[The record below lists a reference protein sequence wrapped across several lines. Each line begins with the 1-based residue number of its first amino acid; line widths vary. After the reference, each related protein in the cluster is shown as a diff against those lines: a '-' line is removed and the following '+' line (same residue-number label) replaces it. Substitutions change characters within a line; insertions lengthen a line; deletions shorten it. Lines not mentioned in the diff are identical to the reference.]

1 MNSVDISNQSQGILL
16 PSYST
21 TLDYLQKQ
29 SHQQDTPS
37 EVTAVSSPPVSYF
50 QQFLYPTDGDPTP
63 TGRTL
68 LPRAREF
75 PSPLDLSLR
84 PTNVPMTPPSTPSPP
99 RKRLK
104 SFDESAAVIPA
115 TVPRTLD
122 SWRSSRNHFSDT
134 VCIDD
139 KRYYANTTLSE
150 RADRTEAFQYFD
162 DSARSVPFK
171 YPSVDGGEAPGSKEG
186 PDRSREKPDE
196 FIDVTRGTEQHPQQ
210 LEVEN
215 LTDHDERL
223 TRDKSDSSNIDVES
237 LDNDGEDSKESINI
251 VDSEE
256 KENDEAAVLNDG
268 QRYFADERLH
278 LQAIEGFAR
287 LFERS
292 FPSASGSKKAP
303 TTSGGSGARSSASKS
318 ERRRTKARRQGVID
332 EDNTSPVSGTIIR
345 KLQDGEELVV
355 RKGDIDPAFNVVEI
369 TDEAKEILSKID
381 NKIGSYLCQ
390 LCRALY
396 DDAFGLA
403 QHRCSRIVH
412 IEYRCSECDKVFNC
426 PANLASHK
434 RWHKPRGMAT
444 DGRKGGGTR
453 NATARQEERAAE
465 EEPIEILDN
474 SNDNHQHQQPVPAGA
489 TTAAPEEESYPCGQC
504 GKTFRRQSYLKKHAA
519 SHQMEPALLRN
530 MDVRSTA
537 LNSSTFGGPAVSS
550 SSVTTVTSLGA
561 PFSTGHH
568 LLATPGSAGG
578 SFAAAFD
585 KLTRPLAAPSS
596 VGASALFPFAAC
608 YGGMASLA
616 NGSASAVAGGA
627 NGGSIGPNVSPYSE
641 LEKRRWQSLGKLYLQ
656 QRERLSA
663 FQYVRQHQYEDY
675 LKCFHPFQFGRD
687 KT

>member
-1 MNSVDISNQSQGILL
+1 MNSLGVSSESQGMLL
-16 PSYST
+16 PAYST
-21 TLDYLQKQ
+21 TLDYIQKQ
-29 SHQQDTPS
+29 PQQQDPQL
-37 EVTAVSSPPVSYF
+37 ELNAVSSPPVSYF
-50 QQFLYPTDGDPTP
+50 QQFFYSADGDPAP
-63 TGRTL
+63 S
-68 LPRAREF
+68 RALRPKEF

-104 SFDESAAVIPA
+104 SFDESTAVIPSA
-115 TVPRTLD
+115 VTRTTE
-122 SWRSSRNHFSDT
+122 SWRSAKNQFSDT

-139 KRYYANTTLSE
+139 KRYYANTTLSKCE
-150 RADRTEAFQYFD
+150 NRAEVFQYFD

-171 YPSVDGGEAPGSKEG
+171 YPSVDGVRPVDGETLCVKDSV
-186 PDRSREKPDE
+186 DRSRGKVDE
-196 FIDVTRGTEQHPQQ
+196 FIDITGGAEHHAREDR
-210 LEVEN
+210 ED
-215 LTDHDERL
+215 DHDERSS
-223 TRDKSDSSNIDVES
+223 RDKSDCSNIDVES
-237 LDNDGEDSKESINI
+237 LDNEEDDDSKESINI

-256 KENDEAAVLNDG
+256 KENDSAAVLNEG

-292 FPSASGSKKAP
+292 FPSTSTKKSHSAAAGSSGRG
-303 TTSGGSGARSSASKS
+303 TSSKS
-318 ERRRTKARRQGVID
+318 ERRRTKARRQGAVD

-434 RWHKPRGMAT
+434 RWHKPRGMSS
-444 DGRKGGGTR
+444 DGRKGGPKAA
-453 NATARQEERAAE
+453 ATRQEERSSE
-465 EEPIEILDN
+465 DEPIEILDN
-474 SNDNHQHQQPVPAGA
+474 SNDNHQQQTVLP
-489 TTAAPEEESYPCGQC
+489 TASTVEEESYPCGQC
-504 GKTFRRQSYLKKHAA
+504 GKTFRRQSYLKKHAI
-519 SHQMEPALLRN
+519 SHQMEPTLLRN
-530 MDVRSTA
+530 MDLRPTPFNSESFSTPT
-537 LNSSTFGGPAVSS
+537 SSGSTG
-550 SSVTTVTSLGA
+550 VTSLGA
-561 PFSTGHH
+561 TFPTGHH
-568 LLATPGSAGG
+568 LLSNGG
-578 SFAAAFD
+578 PSGGCFAAAFD
-585 KLTRPLAAPSS
+585 KLTRPLAAPTS
-596 VGASALFPFAAC
+596 ASALFPFAAC
-608 YGGMASLA
+608 YSGMVSGLA
-616 NGSASAVAGGA
+616 AGG
-627 NGGSIGPNVSPYSE
+627 GGGAGTVGGNVGPNVSHYSE
-641 LEKRRWQSLGKLYLQ
+641 LEKRRWQSLGELYLQ

-675 LKCFHPFQFGRD
+675 LKW
-687 KT
+687 

>member
-1 MNSVDISNQSQGILL
+1 MNSLGVSGEGQGLLL
-16 PSYST
+16 PTYST
-21 TLDYLQKQ
+21 TLEYLQKQ
-29 SHQQDTPS
+29 SQQQDPQS
-37 EVTAVSSPPVSYF
+37 EINSASSPPVSYF
-50 QQFLYPTDGDPTP
+50 QQFFYPADGDPASS
-63 TGRTL
+63 
-68 LPRAREF
+68 RALRPREF

-104 SFDESAAVIPA
+104 SFDESTAVMPTA
-115 TVPRTLD
+115 NVTRTAE
-122 SWRSSRNHFSDT
+122 SWRSTRNQFSDT

-139 KRYYANTTLSE
+139 KRYYANTTLGE
-150 RADRTEAFQYFD
+150 CENRAEVFQYFD

-171 YPSVDGGEAPGSKEG
+171 YPPGDGVRSVDGETLYAKDSV
-186 PDRSREKPDE
+186 DRPRGKADE
-196 FIDVTRGTEQHPQQ
+196 FIDITGGIERREDG
-210 LEVEN
+210 
-215 LTDHDERL
+215 DHEERS
-223 TRDKSDSSNIDVES
+223 TRDKSDCSNIDVES
-237 LDNDGEDSKESINI
+237 LDNEGDEDSKESINI

-256 KENDEAAVLNDG
+256 KEDDSAAVLNDG

-292 FPSASGSKKAP
+292 FPSTSTKK
-303 TTSGGSGARSSASKS
+303 SHSSAAGSSARGSSSKS
-318 ERRRTKARRQGVID
+318 ERRRTKARRQGAID

-434 RWHKPRGMAT
+434 RWHKPRGMSA
-444 DGRKGGGTR
+444 DGRKGGSK
-453 NATARQEERAAE
+453 AAIVRQEERSSE
-465 EEPIEILDN
+465 DEPIEILDN
-474 SNDNHQHQQPVPAGA
+474 SNDNHQQPPVLPTA
-489 TTAAPEEESYPCGQC
+489 TTAEEESYPCGQC

-530 MDVRSTA
+530 IDLRPTAFNGDSFSTP
-537 LNSSTFGGPAVSS
+537 TSS
-550 SSVTTVTSLGA
+550 SSSAVTSLG
-561 PFSTGHH
+561 STFPASHH
-568 LLATPGSAGG
+568 LLSHGGPPGGC
-578 SFAAAFD
+578 FAAAFD
-585 KLTRPLAAPSS
+585 KLTRPLATPTS
-596 VGASALFPFAAC
+596 ASALFPFAAC

-616 NGSASAVAGGA
+616 VGSVGGGTGNVA
-627 NGGSIGPNVSPYSE
+627 PNVSHYSE
-641 LEKRRWQSLGKLYLQ
+641 LEKRRWQSLGELYLQ

-675 LKCFHPFQFGRD
+675 LKCFQPFQFARD

>member
-1 MNSVDISNQSQGILL
+1 MNNLDVVSESQGMLL
-16 PSYST
+16 PSYGT

-29 SHQQDTPS
+29 SQQQDPPS
-37 EVTAVSSPPVSYF
+37 EISSASTPPVSYF
-50 QQFLYPTDGDPTP
+50 QQFFYPADGDPAP
-63 TGRTL
+63 S
-68 LPRAREF
+68 RALRPREF

-104 SFDESAAVIPA
+104 SFDESTAVIPTA
-115 TVPRTLD
+115 VRASTD
-122 SWRSSRNHFSDT
+122 SWRSARNQFSDT

-150 RADRTEAFQYFD
+150 REHRAEVFQYFD

-171 YPSVDGGEAPGSKEG
+171 YPSVDGVRADDGEPPFAKEG
-186 PDRSREKPDE
+186 ADRSRAKGDE
-196 FIDVTRGTEQHPQQ
+196 FIDITGGTEQQTEDH
-210 LEVEN
+210 LD
-215 LTDHDERL
+215 DHDERS
-223 TRDKSDSSNIDVES
+223 TRDKSDCSNIDVES
-237 LDNDGEDSKESINI
+237 LDNDEDDSKESINI

-256 KENDEAAVLNDG
+256 KEVDGAAVLNEG

-292 FPSASGSKKAP
+292 FPSTSTKKSNAS
-303 TTSGGSGARSSASKS
+303 SGAGSGPRISTSKS
-318 ERRRTKARRQGVID
+318 ERRRTKARRQGAID

-434 RWHKPRGMAT
+434 RWHKPRGMSAE
-444 DGRKGGGTR
+444 GRKGGSK
-453 NATARQEERAAE
+453 TAAVRQAERSSE
-465 EEPIEILDN
+465 DEPIEILDN
-474 SNDNHQHQQPVPAGA
+474 SNDNHQPVPVLPTA
-489 TTAAPEEESYPCGQC
+489 TTTEEESYSCGQC
-504 GKTFRRQSYLKKHAA
+504 GKTFRRQSYLKKHAV

-530 MDVRSTA
+530 MDVRPITFNSDTFSTSA
-537 LNSSTFGGPAVSS
+537 SGSS
-550 SSVTTVTSLGA
+550 SGATPLGA
-561 PFSTGHH
+561 TFPAGHH
-568 LLATPGSAGG
+568 LLSNPGPPASC
-578 SFAAAFD
+578 FAAAFD
-585 KLTRPLAAPSS
+585 KLARPLAAPTS
-596 VGASALFPFAAC
+596 ASALFPFAAC
-608 YGGMASLA
+608 YGSMATLA
-616 NGSASAVAGGA
+616 VGGGA
-627 NGGSIGPNVSPYSE
+627 GAGVGGNVAPNVAHYSE
-641 LEKRRWQSLGKLYLQ
+641 LEKRRWQSLGELYLQ

-675 LKCFHPFQFGRD
+675 LKW
-687 KT
+687 

>member
-1 MNSVDISNQSQGILL
+1 MNSLGVVSESQGMLL

-21 TLDYLQKQ
+21 TLDYIQKQ
-29 SHQQDTPS
+29 SQQQDPQS
-37 EVTAVSSPPVSYF
+37 ELTSASTPPVSYF
-50 QQFLYPTDGDPTP
+50 QQFFYPADGDPLP
-63 TGRTL
+63 SRTVR
-68 LPRAREF
+68 PREF

-104 SFDESAAVIPA
+104 SFDESTAVIP
-115 TVPRTLD
+115 TVVPETTN
-122 SWRSSRNHFSDT
+122 SWRSARNQFSDT

-150 RADRTEAFQYFD
+150 REHRTEVFQYFD

-171 YPSVDGGEAPGSKEG
+171 YPSVDGGRSDTNADTPFSKDG
-186 PDRSREKPDE
+186 VDRSRAKGDE
-196 FIDVTRGTEQHPQQ
+196 FIDITGGTEHQAKDH
-210 LEVEN
+210 LD
-215 LTDHDERL
+215 DHDERS
-223 TRDKSDSSNIDVES
+223 TRDKSDCSNIDVES
-237 LDNDGEDSKESINI
+237 LDNDEDDSKESINI
-251 VDSEE
+251 IDSEE
-256 KENDEAAVLNDG
+256 KENEGAAVLNEG

-292 FPSASGSKKAP
+292 FPSTSNKKSQSSTGSGSGP
-303 TTSGGSGARSSASKS
+303 RSSASKS
-318 ERRRTKARRQGVID
+318 ERRRTKARRQGAVD

-434 RWHKPRGMAT
+434 RWHKPRGMSGE
-444 DGRKGGGTR
+444 GRKGG
-453 NATARQEERAAE
+453 AKAAAVRQSERSGE
-465 EEPIEILDN
+465 DEPIEILDN
-474 SNDNHQHQQPVPAGA
+474 SNDNHQPVTVLP
-489 TTAAPEEESYPCGQC
+489 TASTIEEESYPCGQC
-504 GKTFRRQSYLKKHAA
+504 GKSFRRQSYLKKHAA
-519 SHQMEPALLRN
+519 SHQMEPSLLRN
-530 MDVRSTA
+530 MDVRPVTFNSDTFSTPTSCSSSGSTA
-537 LNSSTFGGPAVSS
+537 LGAAFP
-550 SSVTTVTSLGA
+550 TS
-561 PFSTGHH
+561 HH
-568 LLATPGSAGG
+568 LLSNSGPPAGC
-578 SFAAAFD
+578 FAAAFD
-585 KLTRPLAAPSS
+585 KLTRPLVAPTS
-596 VGASALFPFAAC
+596 ATALFPFAAC
-608 YGGMASLA
+608 YGSMASLA
-616 NGSASAVAGGA
+616 VGGGGGA
-627 NGGSIGPNVSPYSE
+627 GVGGNVAPNVAHYNE
-641 LEKRRWQSLGKLYLQ
+641 LEKRRWQSLGELYLQ

-675 LKCFHPFQFGRD
+675 LKCFQPFQFARD

>member
-1 MNSVDISNQSQGILL
+1 MNSLGVTSEGQGMLL
-16 PSYST
+16 PAYST

-29 SHQQDTPS
+29 SEQQDPQPELNS
-37 EVTAVSSPPVSYF
+37 ASSPPVSYF
-50 QQFLYPTDGDPTP
+50 QQFFYPADGDPTP
-63 TGRTL
+63 S
-68 LPRAREF
+68 RALRPREF

-104 SFDESAAVIPA
+104 SFDESATVTPTAVA
-115 TVPRTLD
+115 RTTEG
-122 SWRSSRNHFSDT
+122 WRSARNQFSDT

-139 KRYYANTTLSE
+139 KRYYANTTLRE
-150 RADRTEAFQYFD
+150 CENRAEVFQYFD

-171 YPSVDGGEAPGSKEG
+171 YPSADGETLYAKDSV
-186 PDRSREKPDE
+186 DRSRSKADE
-196 FIDVTRGTEQHPQQ
+196 FIDITGGSEHRAEERVDQ
-210 LEVEN
+210 
-215 LTDHDERL
+215 DERS
-223 TRDKSDSSNIDVES
+223 TRDKSDCSNIDVES
-237 LDNDGEDSKESINI
+237 LDNDGDDSKESINI

-256 KENDEAAVLNDG
+256 KENDGAAVLNEG

-292 FPSASGSKKAP
+292 FPSTNTKKAH
-303 TTSGGSGARSSASKS
+303 SSATGSSARGSSSKS
-318 ERRRTKARRQGVID
+318 ERRRTKARRQGAVD

-434 RWHKPRGMAT
+434 RWHKPRGASA
-444 DGRKGGGTR
+444 DGRKGGGGSKAL
-453 NATARQEERAAE
+453 ATRQEERSSE
-465 EEPIEILDN
+465 DEPIEILDN
-474 SNDNHQHQQPVPAGA
+474 SNDNHQQQTVLP
-489 TTAAPEEESYPCGQC
+489 TTAATTEEESFPCGQC
-504 GKTFRRQSYLKKHAA
+504 GKTFRRQSYLKKHAI

-530 MDVRSTA
+530 MDLRPTA
-537 LNSSTFGGPAVSS
+537 FSSDSFGTPSSNGSPAV
-550 SSVTTVTSLGA
+550 TGLGA
-561 PFSTGHH
+561 SFPTGHH
-568 LLATPGSAGG
+568 LLSSTGPPGG

-585 KLTRPLAAPSS
+585 KLTRPLAAPTS
-596 VGASALFPFAAC
+596 ASALFPFAAC
-608 YGGMASLA
+608 YGGMATLA
-616 NGSASAVAGGA
+616 VGGGSGGGGA
-627 NGGSIGPNVSPYSE
+627 AGVGGNIVPNVSHYSE
-641 LEKRRWQSLGKLYLQ
+641 LEKRRWQSLGELYLQ

-675 LKCFHPFQFGRD
+675 LKW
-687 KT
+687 

>member
-1 MNSVDISNQSQGILL
+1 MNSLGVTSESQGMLL
-16 PSYST
+16 PAYGT

-29 SHQQDTPS
+29 SEQQDPKPELNS
-37 EVTAVSSPPVSYF
+37 ASSPPVSYF
-50 QQFLYPTDGDPTP
+50 QQFFYPADGDPTP
-63 TGRTL
+63 SLAVR
-68 LPRAREF
+68 PREF

-104 SFDESAAVIPA
+104 SFDESTPVLPTSVARI
-115 TVPRTLD
+115 TE
-122 SWRSSRNHFSDT
+122 SWRNARNQFSDT

-150 RADRTEAFQYFD
+150 CENRTEVFQYFD

-171 YPSVDGGEAPGSKEG
+171 YPAADGENLYAKDNA
-186 PDRSREKPDE
+186 DRSRGKTDE
-196 FIDVTRGTEQHPQQ
+196 FIDITGGTEQRTEDP
-210 LEVEN
+210 VD
-215 LTDHDERL
+215 DHDERS
-223 TRDKSDSSNIDVES
+223 TRDKSDCSNIDVES
-237 LDNDGEDSKESINI
+237 LDADDSKESINI

-256 KENDEAAVLNDG
+256 KENDGAAVLNEG

-292 FPSASGSKKAP
+292 FPSTHTKKAHRSTE
-303 TTSGGSGARSSASKS
+303 TTGSSARGSSSKS
-318 ERRRTKARRQGVID
+318 ERRRSKARRQGAVD

-434 RWHKPRGMAT
+434 RWHKPRGASA
-444 DGRKGGGTR
+444 DGRKGGSKAIH
-453 NATARQEERAAE
+453 ATRQEERSSE
-465 EEPIEILDN
+465 DEPIEILDN
-474 SNDNHQHQQPVPAGA
+474 SNDNHQQQTGLP
-489 TTAAPEEESYPCGQC
+489 TAPSTAEEESYPCGQC
-504 GKTFRRQSYLKKHAA
+504 GKTFRRQSYLKKHAI
-519 SHQMEPALLRN
+519 SHQMEPALLRP
-530 MDVRSTA
+530 TTF
-537 LNSSTFGGPAVSS
+537 NSDSFGTPSSNGSPAV
-550 SSVTTVTSLGA
+550 TGLGA
-561 PFSTGHH
+561 SFPASHH
-568 LLATPGSAGG
+568 LLTGSGTPGG

-585 KLTRPLAAPSS
+585 KLTRPLAAPTT
-596 VGASALFPFAAC
+596 ASALFPFAAC

-616 NGSASAVAGGA
+616 VGGAGAAGGV
-627 NGGSIGPNVSPYSE
+627 GGGNIVPNVSHYSE
-641 LEKRRWQSLGKLYLQ
+641 LEKRRWQSLGELYLQ

-675 LKCFHPFQFGRD
+675 LKW
-687 KT
+687 

>member
-1 MNSVDISNQSQGILL
+1 MNSLSVVSESQGMLL
-16 PSYST
+16 PSYSI

-29 SHQQDTPS
+29 SQQQDPQPEIT
-37 EVTAVSSPPVSYF
+37 SSASTPPVSYF
-50 QQFLYPTDGDPTP
+50 QQLFYSTDGDPVP
-63 TGRTL
+63 SRTL
-68 LPRAREF
+68 RPREF

-104 SFDESAAVIPA
+104 SFDESTAVLPTA
-115 TVPRTLD
+115 VPGSTD
-122 SWRSSRNHFSDT
+122 SWRSARNQFSDT

-139 KRYYANTTLSE
+139 KRYYANTTLGE
-150 RADRTEAFQYFD
+150 REHRAEVFQYFD

-171 YPSVDGGEAPGSKEG
+171 YPSVDGVRSDDGETPFAKEG
-186 PDRSREKPDE
+186 VDRAQAKRDE
-196 FIDVTRGTEQHPQQ
+196 FIDITGGTEHQIQ
-210 LEVEN
+210 
-215 LTDHDERL
+215 TDHLDDQDERS
-223 TRDKSDSSNIDVES
+223 TRDKSDCSNIDVES
-237 LDNDGEDSKESINI
+237 LDNDEDDSKESINI

-256 KENDEAAVLNDG
+256 KENDGAAVLNEG

-292 FPSASGSKKAP
+292 FPSTSAKKSQSSSG
-303 TTSGGSGARSSASKS
+303 TGSGPRSSASKS
-318 ERRRTKARRQGVID
+318 ERRRTKARRQGAID

-434 RWHKPRGMAT
+434 RWHKPRGMSAE
-444 DGRKGGGTR
+444 GRKG
-453 NATARQEERAAE
+453 ASKAAAVRQSERSSE
-465 EEPIEILDN
+465 DEPIEILDN
-474 SNDNHQHQQPVPAGA
+474 SNDNHQPATVLPTA
-489 TTAAPEEESYPCGQC
+489 STTEEESYPCGQ
-504 GKTFRRQSYLKKHAA
+504 QSYLKKHAV

-530 MDVRSTA
+530 MDVRPFNSDTFST
-537 LNSSTFGGPAVSS
+537 PASGSS
-550 SSVTTVTSLGA
+550 SGSTTLGA
-561 PFSTGHH
+561 TFPAGHH
-568 LLATPGSAGG
+568 LLSNSGPPAGC
-578 SFAAAFD
+578 FAAAFD
-585 KLTRPLAAPSS
+585 KLTRPLAAPTS
-596 VGASALFPFAAC
+596 ASALFPFAAC
-608 YGGMASLA
+608 YGSMATLA
-616 NGSASAVAGGA
+616 VGGGGGA
-627 NGGSIGPNVSPYSE
+627 GVSGGTVAPNVAHYSE
-641 LEKRRWQSLGKLYLQ
+641 LEKRRWQSL
-656 QRERLSA
+656 
-663 FQYVRQHQYEDY
+663 
-675 LKCFHPFQFGRD
+675 
-687 KT
+687 